1 MTLATAMM
9 MTMILVKSKM
19 LQSMKKIF
27 SNVMLVAAAAT
38 AFFSC
43 QKQEVIAP
51 ETSQEV
57 MLTFASEKPAFDDET
72 KTEWTGETIQ
82 WSEGDRISVAYTVEG
97 NWQNASGDASGDA
110 KLYKSETLDA
120 ASETAQFTVSTSFK
134 GTTEGAHVFYG
145 VYPAPAETGF
155 ADAPVAV
162 LNVPAIQTPKA
173 DSFDPNGDL
182 MVGVSGNYDSRP
194 ESGETISLMWNRLVA
209 HAVITLKNLNGFTAG
224 ETLTGITLTAQEG
237 ANLVGD
243 QKVNLVTSEVVNN
256 DAESNVLTLSSGNL
270 TVDAT
275 GTMTFWACVLP
286 ETITALTVEV
296 TTDKA
301 TYTREITGISK
312 TFKQNARN
320 TLAVN
325 MATATREAKETESW
339 VLVTPADGLTEGT
352 YALVASTNTKTGVLV
367 STNGTSSAPTF
378 NTSVVVEENILKGVA
393 ESMQFDLAAVDGGYT
408 LAVAGQ
414 TTNYLYTTN
423 TNNGVRVGTN
433 ANKVWTIGKHDGNP
447 DAFVFKC
454 NATSR
459 FLGVY
464 SNQDWRCY
472 TAYDATN
479 FTNDTGSSEIYLYKK
494 TVGDVQPDTAPKLEV
509 AEESLSLNA
518 SAAEGTVAVTAKNIA
533 SIEVRAL
540 VEEGAQEESDW
551 LVADYDEAN
560 SCVIYSASE
569 NESEASRTA
578 YIEVYALDAEGNEVV
593 AGITVTQAGK
603 VVVDTDF
610 EAGDYWIVGVEDGT
624 SHVMLPLASSAT
636 YGYASSA
643 VINDNRTFAKYAFT
657 FEAVDGGYK
666 IKDSEG
672 KYYGTGASYKS
683 FQITSAVWNVS
694 VQNDGTCLITD
705 ASTGKTIKYGDGT
718 YTTFGVYTESDTNTG
733 VYPMLV
739 KADNPLPVELS
750 SIAVSG
756 ATTSYEINDSF
767 EFDGTVTATYNDGST
782 KAVTPTSVS
791 SPDMSAAGNQTVTV
805 TYTEGSITKT
815 AEYTIEIVD
824 PNAGGG
830 DVTVKPVTETITFDA
845 NKTQRTSFSGNEQVW
860 TSGNVTFT
868 NAKASSSND
877 VADYSNPVRLYQNST
892 VTIAATGSITEIV
905 IESDGTAKYKTALQN
920 SLTGA
925 GYTYTNSGNDY
936 TVTLSSESSVTFSLT
951 AQARFKSVKVTYT
964 PSN

>member
-1 MTLATAMM
+1 MDMM
-9 MTMILVKSKM
+9 MTMILVKSKL
-19 LQSMKKIF
+19 LQDMKKIF
-27 SNVMLVAAAAT
+27 SNVMLVAAAAMT
-38 AFFSC
+38 FFAC
-43 QKQEVIAP
+43 QKPETINP
-51 ETSQEV
+51 ETSAEDV
-57 MLTFASEKPAFDDET
+57 VLTFSSEKPAFDDET

-82 WSEGDRISVAYTVEG
+82 WSEGDAIRVAYTVEG
-97 NWQNASGDASGDA
+97 IWQNATGDASGDA
-110 KLYKSETLDA
+110 KLYKSDA
-120 ASETAQFTVSTSFK
+120 LKSAAETAMFNVNTTFK
-134 GTTEGAHVFYG
+134 GTNEGVHIFYG
-145 VYPAPAETGF
+145 VYPAPSSTDF
-155 ADAPVAV
+155 PNAPVATLSV
-162 LNVPAIQTPKA
+162 APSQTPKA

-182 MVGVSGNYDSRP
+182 MVGVSNECSSRP
-194 ESGETISLMWNRLVA
+194 GEDETISLKWNRLVA
-209 HAVITLKNLNGFTAG
+209 HAN
-224 ETLTGITLTAQEG
+224 ITLTSLNGVTEGETISTIKLTAQDG
-237 ANLVGD
+237 ANLVGS
-243 QKVNLVTSEVVNN
+243 QKVDIQTLEITN
-256 DAESNVLTLSSGNL
+256 DNDESNVVVLNGSNLTIDASGNIE
-270 TVDAT
+270 
-275 GTMTFWACVLP
+275 FWACILP

-301 TYTREITGISK
+301 IYTRKITGINK

-325 MATATREAKETESW
+325 MATATREAKEAESW

-352 YALVASTNTKTGVLV
+352 YALVASTDSKTGVLV
-367 STNGTSSAPTF
+367 STNGSSSAPTF
-378 NTSVVVEENILKGVA
+378 DTSITVEGNVLKGVS
-393 ESMQFDLAAVDGGYT
+393 EVMQFDLAAVDGGYT

-433 ANKVWTIGKHDGNP
+433 ANKVWTIGKHNGNP

-472 TAYDATN
+472 TAYNATN

-518 SAAEGTVAVTAKNIA
+518 SAAEGTVAVTTKNIA

-593 AGITVTQAGK
+593 AGINVTQAGK

-624 SHVMLPLASSAT
+624 SHVMLPLASSDT

-756 ATTSYEINDSF
+756 TTTSYEINDSF

-782 KAVTPTSVS
+782 KAVTPTEVS
-791 SPDMSAAGNQTVTV
+791 EPDMSAAGSQTVTV
-805 TYTEGSITKT
+805 SYTEGTITKT
-815 AEYTIEIVD
+815 AEYTINITD

-830 DVTVKPVTETITFDA
+830 SESGKQITVTTKIA
-845 NKTQRTSFSGNEQVW
+845 NQGWINATQYSTLALDDIISASASGGAN
-860 TSGNVTFT
+860 TG
-868 NAKASSSND
+868 KY
-877 VADYSNPVRLYQNST
+877 YSNGNNWRLYQNENATLTISAVEGYTINT
-892 VTIAATGSITEIV
+892 VKIEYTVDNAGVLTHNDSNIATGTVVEVNASSIQFGVGNTGSATNGQVRITA
-905 IESDGTAKYKTALQN
+905 IEVVY
-920 SLTGA
+920 
-925 GYTYTNSGNDY
+925 
-936 TVTLSSESSVTFSLT
+936 
-951 AQARFKSVKVTYT
+951 QAD
-964 PSN
+964 